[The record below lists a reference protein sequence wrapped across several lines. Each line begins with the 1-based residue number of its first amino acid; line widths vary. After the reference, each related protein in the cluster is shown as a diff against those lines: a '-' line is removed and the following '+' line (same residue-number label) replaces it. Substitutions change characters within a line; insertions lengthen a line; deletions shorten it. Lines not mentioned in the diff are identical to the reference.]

1 MTIDPTYAG
10 LPYSVSSDVE
20 SARMTMI
27 KEKVKYFRDA
37 AKKQYL
43 EERPDIKKLLD
54 ERDQKIVDKNFIR
67 DNLNKIREK
76 QSRIENRQFL
86 DQLN

>member
-1 MTIDPTYAG
+1 
-10 LPYSVSSDVE
+10 
-20 SARMTMI
+20 MTMI
-27 KEKVKYFRDA
+27 KEKVKYFREA
-37 AKKQYL
+37 AMKQYL